1 MHVTLLRLY
10 NKNYSFLGF
19 VTFFF
24 IGAFQELTS
33 YVYLLKLLQ
42 HGNIC
47 SGEYSVRGGMSS
59 LASNHEAHKEKKESI
74 IQDDFWAMETSSCD
88 STADEPIEISSSYST
103 PTRLENRHNLSP
115 DNFILQKTVAGR
127 PQIQKKVSYNAVSHM
142 EVRNPSSCY
151 KN

>member
-1 MHVTLLRLY
+1 MIGLSSKACHITETLYPKTPEVLF
-10 NKNYSFLGF
+10 SW
-19 VTFFF
+19 VCDFFF

-47 SGEYSVRGGMSS
+47 SGEFSVRGGVSS

-74 IQDDFWAMETSSCD
+74 IQDDFWAVETSSCD
-88 STADEPIEISSSYST
+88 STADEPVET
-103 PTRLENRHNLSP
+103 TRLENRYNLRP

-127 PQIQKKVSYNAVSHM
+127 PQTQKKVSNNAVSHI
-142 EVRNPSSCY
+142 EVRKEN
-151 KN
+151 